1 MDSSKIC
8 ICSDQTFGIFRR
20 MGIKVLFGQEFVPYP
35 LCVGPK
41 EENTFFLFSK
51 LSDFDHYIISTRYLL
66 FETLKKFAFLSLF
79 SMVCGKFLVW
89 YYKKGGQYFVA
100 FFYMLQIMIGCN
112 NSLQFNIL
120 LQFLFIFKGKIQN
133 EHKVCWSQ
141 DNFVPVKQQCLF
153 FYKSLLVSQW
163 CLVAVQSMQLYD
175 VQFVQSQFSQDTLY
189 VCILYNLTRF
199 CDRTSLDFQEG

>member
-1 MDSSKIC
+1 
-8 ICSDQTFGIFRR
+8 

-66 FETLKKFAFLSLF
+66 FETLKKFAFFKLILY
-79 SMVCGKFLVW
+79 GLWEIYGLVLQ
-89 YYKKGGQYFVA
+89 KGRQYFVA

-141 DNFVPVKQQCLF
+141 VNPIQFKQQFLF